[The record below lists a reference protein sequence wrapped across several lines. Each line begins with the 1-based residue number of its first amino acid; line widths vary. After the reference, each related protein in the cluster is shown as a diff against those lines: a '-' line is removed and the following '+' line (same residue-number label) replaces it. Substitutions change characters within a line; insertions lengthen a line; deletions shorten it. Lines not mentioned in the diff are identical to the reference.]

1 MISVK
6 EAKNIIL
13 ENITLLE
20 PKQMPLSESF
30 GKLLKQDIYSP
41 INLPPFNQ
49 SSVDGYAFCFDEWKK
64 SSSLLIEGEVQ
75 AGNNS
80 NTVITNHK
88 AVRIFTGAPIPF
100 GTDTVVM
107 QEKTIQKDGFLYIE
121 DNNIQKGS
129 NARIEGAEL
138 KKGSL
143 ALRKDTLINAASIA
157 FLAGMGIPE
166 VVAIPNPA
174 VSIIITGNELQQIG
188 EDLTPGKIYDA
199 NSFALTSAL
208 HKQQIFDIHI
218 HYVNDNL
225 DRLSEAL
232 KKCIEQS
239 DLILLTG
246 GVSVGDYDFVIRA
259 SENCGVKNL
268 FHRIKQ
274 RPGKPLFFGKKDNKI
289 IFGLPG
295 NPASVLTCFY
305 EYVLPALEKMTGQ
318 IHALKKINCSLMT
331 EFKKPAGLTHFLK
344 GWYDGNVVGILEG
357 QESYKLSSF
366 ANANCLVIIEEDETE
381 VNQGDM
387 VELHLLP

>member
-6 EAKNIIL
+6 EAKKIISN
-13 ENITLLE
+13 NITLLSE
-20 PKQMPLSESF
+20 KRLPLIESN
-30 GKLLKQDIYSP
+30 GKLLREDIYSP
-41 INLPPFNQ
+41 IDLPPFNQ

-64 SSSLLIEGEVQ
+64 ANKLTIEGEVQ
-75 AGNNS
+75 AGNTS
-80 NTVITNHK
+80 NTVITNHT

-107 QEKTIQKDGFLYIE
+107 QEKTTEENGILNID
-121 DNNIQKGS
+121 DNTIQKGS
-129 NARIEGAEL
+129 NARIKGAEL

-143 ALRKDTLINAASIA
+143 AVRKDTLINAASIA

-166 VVAIPNPA
+166 VLAIPNPA

-188 EDLTPGKIYDA
+188 DDLTSGKIYDS
-199 NSFALTSAL
+199 NSFALTAAL
-208 HKQQIFDIHI
+208 HKQKIFDINI
-218 HYVNDNL
+218 IYVKDNL
-225 DRLSEAL
+225 DSISEAL

-246 GVSVGDYDFVIRA
+246 GVSVGEYDFVIRA

-274 RPGKPLFFGKKDNKI
+274 RPGKPLFFGKKDNSI

-318 IHALKKINCSLMT
+318 IHSLKKINSPIMN
-331 EFKKPAGLTHFLK
+331 EFKKAAGLTHFLK
-344 GWYDGNVVGILEG
+344 GWYDGKVVRILEG

-366 ANANCLVIIEEDETE
+366 AQANCLVIIDEDETE
-381 VNQGDM
+381 STEGDM